1 MTALTEDGKKLV
13 SEAAIRHGV
22 STETA
27 EAMLMALVA
36 GNGRQAQFNIAEL
49 GGMGQWSQGGM
60 TMVGDMFNNGLKAR
74 VDALCT
80 DLANILMVGNLFR
93 PVERPAPQTSTQGQS
108 QSQGGMGSSL
118 FIKGGVVGAAWPAE
132 LGQPSATGSQN
143 NLRYA
148 VFPRTRRLAIDFG
161 GRIEIYDT
169 GDHQISGVSQQQSG
183 DQSLTFTS
191 QNGWVSLRDLP
202 RVGEAQPQEMPEDP
216 EALSDEPSEPLADP
230 AIEMPSAPI
239 PEAAPVPD
247 AAPETGPAGGDE
259 IIALIRKLGELKEAG
274 LLSEDE
280 FASKKRE
287 LLDRL

>member
-1 MTALTEDGKKLV
+1 MTALTDDGKKLV

-27 EAMLMALVA
+27 EAMLMALAA

-93 PVERPAPQTSTQGQS
+93 PVETPAPQPGTQGQS

-132 LGQPSATGSQN
+132 LGQPSSTGSQN

-183 DQSLTFTS
+183 DQSLSFTS
-191 QNGWVSLRDLP
+191 QHGLVSLRDLP
-202 RVGEAQPQEMPEDP
+202 RVGEAQPQERPAD
-216 EALSDEPSEPLADP
+216 AAGAAPSEPLADP
-230 AIEMPSAPI
+230 AIEMPSAPSA
-239 PEAAPVPD
+239 EAAPVPD

-280 FASKKRE
+280 FASKKRQ

>member
-1 MTALTEDGKKLV
+1 MTALTEDGKKLI

-27 EAMLMALVA
+27 EAMLMALAA

-93 PVERPAPQTSTQGQS
+93 PVDRPAQQPGTQIQS
-108 QSQGGMGSSL
+108 QSQGGMGTSL
-118 FIKGGVVGAAWPAE
+118 FIKGGVVGGSWPAE

-191 QNGWVSLRDLP
+191 QNGLVSLRDLP
-202 RVGEAQPQEMPEDP
+202 RVDEAQPQEMPAD
-216 EALSDEPSEPLADP
+216 AAGDAPSEPLADP
-230 AIEMPSAPI
+230 AMEMPSAPI

-280 FASKKRE
+280 FASKKRQ